1 MAEEILDKRFKSE
14 VMRLLN
20 TLIVKA
26 DSHDKRFDTLENRF
40 DTLENRFGNFEEKF
54 DVFSGQRT
62 DIGLKVID
70 IEKRLTS
77 VE

>member
-1 MAEEILDKRFKSE
+1 MAEEEILDKRFKSE

-26 DSHDKRFDTLENRF
+26 DSHDKRF